1 VQHFSFIIYI
11 HIFPLF
17 LLGIA
22 AIVTAPPP
30 PPLPVEPVQEQIEA
44 DTLKLSSPSDLRTDT
59 SSAGESKT
67 VNQNE
72 EEDNDGEE
80 PLPAHPTSETC
91 EVEEKVKEIEEID
104 NEFVTL
110 DGTAEN
116 SESKSP
122 EATASEANTE
132 DNWEISINVNE
143 VTLNKEAGVTRKNH
157 NMKVENLITDNS
169 GNHEQQLTPAAVAVK
184 QQEEV
189 SKQSS
194 SGANEATGA
203 SDAPETPAVDNAGSR
218 GETTT
223 EIRAVTSDD
232 PTVPTSNI
240 SEVVSLS
247 GSASGGVGKRG
258 RSSSMD
264 KKGKKNR
271 NKKVKRAA
279 TRSLPTQPS
288 AGPSEEPAEG
298 GEPPTPTSTQ
308 NKGKDD
314 PVRSPSMETSAGS
327 STADPGAGGG
337 KPPTALTDLKVDMDD
352 EEWQNKTHY
361 FPDLVT
367 DSFQNELK
375 NFVRHQQG

>member
-1 VQHFSFIIYI
+1 MQHFSFIIYI

-72 EEDNDGEE
+72 EEDNDVEE
-80 PLPAHPTSETC
+80 PLPTHPPSETC
-91 EVEEKVKEIEEID
+91 EVEEKVEEKVEEIEVIID
-104 NEFVTL
+104 NELVTL

-122 EATASEANTE
+122 EATASEANT
-132 DNWEISINVNE
+132 DDTWEYSINKNE
-143 VTLNKEAGVTRKNH
+143 VTRKDH
-157 NMKVENLITDNS
+157 NMKVENPITDDS
-169 GNHEQQLTPAAVAVK
+169 GNHEQQLTPATVAVK

-232 PTVPTSNI
+232 PTVPTLNI

-279 TRSLPTQPS
+279 ARSLPTQPS

-298 GEPPTPTSTQ
+298 GEPQTPTSTQ